1 MSGKRKFNSAFCAK
15 KKSQNHVPA
24 FSRIFYARAFFK
36 PQR

>member
-15 KKSQNHVPA
+15 KNPKTMCR

-36 PQR
+36 PQH